1 MQNTYLLATDLDDTL
16 VGNQLALEKLFE
28 YFQKQAIELTLIYIT
43 GRHFDSAKEL
53 ITKEQLPIPDML
65 ICDVGCSIY
74 TQFTPNLFKE
84 DSDWHDRLYSNWP
97 AKEILNIIGD
107 LSLELQKNIPL
118 AKRISL
124 HISNEEKV
132 KELSQKLAQE
142 ELPIKTIYS
151 SKKDLDILPYESGKG
166 NALLY
171 ILNKYYLDY
180 QNILVAGNSEND
192 LEMLS
197 LGYPSVIVGNAEEL
211 LLNMREIPLLY
222 KAKGHHA
229 NGIQEAFE
237 MFFIKED

>member
-16 VGNQLALEKLFE
+16 VGNQLALENLFE
-28 YFQKQAIELTLIYIT
+28 YFQKQAIELKLIYIT

-53 ITKEQLPIPDML
+53 MTKEQLPIPDVL

-74 TQFTPNLFKE
+74 TKFIPDLFKE
-84 DSDWHDRLYSNWP
+84 DNDWHDKLYLNWP
-97 AKEILNIIGD
+97 TEKILSVIDD
-107 LSLELQKNIPL
+107 LNLELQTNIPL

-124 HISNEEKV
+124 HISNEEKI
-132 KELSQKLAQE
+132 KELYQKLAQE

-171 ILNKYYLDY
+171 ILKKHYPNH
-180 QNILVAGNSEND
+180 QNVLVAGNSEND

-211 LLNMREIPLLY
+211 LLNMRDIPLLY
-222 KAKGHHA
+222 KAQGHHA

-237 MFFIKED
+237 NFFKKED